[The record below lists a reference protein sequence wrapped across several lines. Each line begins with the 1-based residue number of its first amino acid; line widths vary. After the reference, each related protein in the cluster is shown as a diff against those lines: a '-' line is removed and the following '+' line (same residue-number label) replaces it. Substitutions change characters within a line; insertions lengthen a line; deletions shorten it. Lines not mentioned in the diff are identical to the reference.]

1 MNAHLSNLIVRL
13 RDEYLLVH
21 VQYNLRFLRIEQ
33 HATVYFKKRS
43 SKFVSFFQLVFA
55 RTEKKICEIFT
66 IHLNVFLI
74 YLIALD

>member
-1 MNAHLSNLIVRL
+1 MKAHLSNLIVRL

-21 VQYNLRFLRIEQ
+21 VQYNLTFLRIGKKPS
-33 HATVYFKKRS
+33 TVFFKSRS
-43 SKFVSFFQLVFA
+43 WKFVSFFQLVFA
-55 RTEKKICEIFT
+55 YGKKNCEIFT